1 MTHKTSPLFGLL
13 VAVPAALFVSARA
26 EDGGVKK
33 ASFTPD
39 SAANAPDSQRARRHQ
54 TKKLD
59 AIEDQSPEAS
69 APLTLPAPR
78 SKSSSGVFER
88 PLVIPQNQIKMPEE
102 IRVPAEIAGLLA
114 TMSAQEG
121 TVVKKEDVLAKLDD
135 RIAKLEEEFK
145 RRTASNK
152 AAVETAER
160 RVDHYRAKLK
170 RDETLLRTGG
180 VSIEEVEIDRAQVD
194 LGIAELND
202 AKVKETLADIDHE
215 KSEVMLRRH
224 TIRSPVN
231 GVVSQRL
238 KHPGE
243 AVQAMEPIFHI
254 IRTDRVKIQGQIEA
268 RYADRLKVGMMVEVW
283 PEIAVGERAA
293 YPHTAPIRCVRLLP
307 GDQRV
312 AFGGDDGKVVVVNL
326 RTGAVEKEITAS
338 AKPIRGLACS
348 AAEPNQLVTCS
359 EDGAIRFWNIADGL
373 EVRPTLRA
381 PNHGDDAVLAVCLDP
396 KNPSLGWT
404 GHAKGQIHQWDFA
417 NGVVVRSFVGPSGD
431 KAHIN
436 GVTCLTLSPDGRTL
450 LSVGDDP
457 AVRCWN
463 TGDGTMINNFANR
476 SGPAQKEVRQVNF
489 SPDGSEVP
497 LNNDALV
504 QFKNLSDDVIEGT
517 LESMQKSFASFV
529 MMTPTPSLVL
539 TASEDGELQLWQR
552 AQADRPARLARVYR
566 GHRTDS
572 IVHQVDFSQGG
583 KFFVTCGT
591 DRSVRVWTMPT
602 TQELDAERLAAR
614 VTFVDP
620 QAGPTGA
627 SAFHAEVDNRAGAL
641 KGNTTASV
649 VVYPQ

>member
-1 MTHKTSPLFGLL
+1 VSQKTSPLFGLL

-33 ASFTPD
+33 ASFAGD
-39 SAANAPDSQRARRHQ
+39 SSANAPDSQRARRQQ
-54 TKKLD
+54 TKKLE
-59 AIEDQSPEAS
+59 AVEDQSPEVS
-69 APLTLPAPR
+69 PPLTIPVPR

-102 IRVPAEIAGLLA
+102 IRVPAEIAGVLA

-121 TVVKKEDVLAKLDD
+121 TIVKKDDVLARLDD

-145 RRTASNK
+145 KRTASNK

-160 RVDHYRAKLK
+160 RVDHYKAKLK
-170 RDETLLRTGG
+170 REEKLNLSGG
-180 VSIEEVEIDRAQVD
+180 VSREEVEVAQAQYD
-194 LGIAELND
+194 LGLAELKD
-202 AKVKETLADIDHE
+202 ATVKETLADIDHE

-231 GVVSQRL
+231 GVVQQRL

-268 RYADRLKVGMMVEVW
+268 RYADRLRVGMTVEVW

-293 YPHTAPIRCVRLLP
+293 YPHTAPIRCVRILP

-312 AFGGDDGKVVVVNL
+312 AFGGDGGRVIVVNL

-338 AKPIRGLACS
+338 TKPIRGLATS
-348 AAEPNQLVTCS
+348 SAEPNQLVSCS
-359 EDGAIRFWNIADGL
+359 EDGAIRFWNLADGQ

-381 PNHGDDAVLAVCLDP
+381 PNQGDEATLAVCLDP
-396 KNPSLGWT
+396 KNPTLGWT

-417 NGVVVRSFVGPSGD
+417 KGVVVRSFVGPSGD

-436 GVTCLTLSPDGRTL
+436 GVTCLTVSPDGRTL
-450 LSVGDDP
+450 LSVGDDQ
-457 AVRCWN
+457 AVRCWKIA
-463 TGDGTMINNFANR
+463 DGTMVNNFPNR
-476 SGPAQKEVRQVNF
+476 SGPAQKEVRQLNF
-489 SPDGSEVP
+489 SPDGSEIP
-497 LNNDALV
+497 CNSDALV
-504 QFKNLSDDVIEGT
+504 EFKNLSDDVVEGT
-517 LESMQKSFASFV
+517 LESMQKNFASFV

-572 IVHQVDFSQGG
+572 IVHQVDFSESG
-583 KFFVTCGT
+583 KFFVTCCT
-591 DRSVRVWTMPT
+591 DRTVRVWTMPT

-627 SAFHAEVDNRAGAL
+627 SAFHAEVDNRTGAL